1 MKTKRN
7 LFRRT
12 WTLLLAVL
20 LACPVYALTDAT
32 VQAYEQQ
39 IADLAARQEEAL
51 AKLDAVR
58 DDYSD
63 VMQTKAQYDELVAL
77 TIKKKDLAKAQLDA
91 ITAQIAEKKAAIA
104 QAEADIA
111 AQEKAFDERMV
122 TLYEEGEAS
131 ILGLILGAENLVDLL
146 SRIDMATTIQ
156 EYDKQVIAA
165 LETAKTDLAENV
177 ADLEHSLALQEEA
190 QAILEADIL
199 AAQEMA
205 DESLAYMESLK
216 ANEAALLQQYYA
228 NREAEEALDAELNA
242 YLAEL
247 QKKQQSAYVGG
258 SLGWP
263 LPTDVKYYVSSE
275 YGNRILW
282 GVPDFHY
289 GIDLACACNTPIYAA
304 NAGTVVTSAVHWS
317 YGEYVVIDHGG
328 GQATL
333 YAHMN
338 AGCRKVAVG
347 DKVEKGQLIGLVGTT
362 GQSGGYH
369 LHFEVRIN
377 GAHTQPRDYI
387 VLP

>member
-1 MKTKRN
+1 MRTKRKT
-7 LFRRT
+7 LRRFCI
-12 WTLLLAVL
+12 LALAVL
-20 LACPVYALTDAT
+20 LTGPVHALTDAT

-39 IADLAARQEEAL
+39 MADLAARQEEAL
-51 AKLDAVR
+51 ARLDAVR

-63 VMQTKAQYDELVAL
+63 VMQTKTYYDELVAL
-77 TIKKKDLAKAQLDA
+77 TVKKKDLAKAQLDA
-91 ITAQIAEKKAAIA
+91 ITVQITEKKAAIA
-104 QAEADIA
+104 QAQADIA
-111 AQEKAFDERMV
+111 AREKAFDERLV

-131 ILGLILGAENLVDLL
+131 LIGLILGAENLVDLL
-146 SRIDMATTIQ
+146 TRIDMATTIQ
-156 EYDKQVIAA
+156 EYDKQVIAEREA
-165 LETAKTDLAENV
+165 AKADLAENV
-177 ADLEHSLALQEEA
+177 ADLEYSLALQEEA
-190 QAILEADIL
+190 QAALEADIL
-199 AAQEMA
+199 AAQDMA

-247 QKKQQSAYVGG
+247 QKKQQTAYVGG

-263 LPTDVKYYVSSE
+263 LPMDVDYVVTSE
-275 YGNRILW
+275 YGNRMLW
-282 GVPDFHY
+282 GVLDFHY

-347 DKVEKGQLIGLVGTT
+347 DRVEKGQLIGLVGTT
-362 GQSGGYH
+362 GSSSNYH

>member
-263 LPTDVKYYVSSE
+263 LPTDVNIMFPPNTATGSCGVC
-275 YGNRILW
+275 RISITESTWHAPATRRSMLPMPEPLSQVQCT
-282 GVPDFHY
+282 GV
-289 GIDLACACNTPIYAA
+289 TA
-304 NAGTVVTSAVHWS
+304 NMW
-317 YGEYVVIDHGG
+317 
-328 GQATL
+328 
-333 YAHMN
+333 
-338 AGCRKVAVG
+338 
-347 DKVEKGQLIGLVGTT
+347 
-362 GQSGGYH
+362 
-369 LHFEVRIN
+369 
-377 GAHTQPRDYI
+377 
-387 VLP
+387 

>member
-1 MKTKRN
+1 MRIKRKT
-7 LFRRT
+7 LRRFCI
-12 WTLLLAVL
+12 LALAVL
-20 LACPVYALTDAT
+20 LTGPAHALTDAT

-39 IADLAARQEEAL
+39 MADLAARQEEAL
-51 AKLDAVR
+51 ARLDAVR

-63 VMQTKAQYDELVAL
+63 VMQTKAYYDELVAL
-77 TIKKKDLAKAQLDA
+77 TVKKKDLAKAQLDA
-91 ITAQIAEKKAAIA
+91 ITVQIAEKKAAIA
-104 QAEADIA
+104 QAQADIA
-111 AQEKAFDERMV
+111 AREKAFDERLV

-131 ILGLILGAENLVDLL
+131 LIGLILGAENLVDLL
-146 SRIDMATTIQ
+146 TRIDMATTIQ
-156 EYDKQVIAA
+156 EYDKQVIAEREA
-165 LETAKTDLAENV
+165 AKADLAENV
-177 ADLEHSLALQEEA
+177 ADLEYSLALQEEA
-190 QAILEADIL
+190 QAALEADIL
-199 AAQEMA
+199 AAQDMA

-247 QKKQQSAYVGG
+247 QKKQQTAYVGG

-263 LPTDVKYYVSSE
+263 LPMDVDYVVTSE
-275 YGNRILW
+275 YGNRMLW